1 MGFFSFWFRC
11 CETCSNKP
19 SGSYLH
25 DRILSQLLTL
35 RFRLLVLRD
44 SFPEAMAPKVAK
56 VTKVSKAE
64 KADVKAAAEV
74 ANQLRIDQTTFL
86 TQTGGPNA
94 TPDQKAANQ
103 HYK

>member
-1 MGFFSFWFRC
+1 MVFFSFWFRC

-44 SFPEAMAPKVAK
+44 SFPEAMAPKAEK
-56 VTKVSKAE
+56 AAKVSKA